1 MSRRDVLHVVSH
13 DVGSEI
19 LEEDSGR
26 VPAKCILQSVLNA
39 AQTLWCRSD
48 HEATVRFTVAIV
60 SVNDEWTHVSK

>member
-1 MSRRDVLHVVSH
+1 MSLRDVLHVVSH
-13 DVGSEI
+13 DVASEI
-19 LEEDSGR
+19 LEDSGR

-60 SVNDEWTHVSK
+60 AVNDEWTHVSK

>member
-1 MSRRDVLHVVSH
+1 MSLRDVLHVVSH
-13 DVGSEI
+13 DVASEI
-19 LEEDSGR
+19 LEDSGR